1 MRSRTDFAVAAPGWF
16 SSMHQQY
23 RIPALA
29 CCALLALAGGC
40 SRSEPAAVQAAPQP
54 VSIIPMPREMATTSG
69 QFNVTPSTRILVPA
83 GSAAEPVA
91 RYFVELLQR
100 TRSLSLPVD
109 ASASADTQGAIEFQL
124 MAGESVG
131 QEDYSLTISPE
142 RIVVSAGDSRG
153 LFYGA
158 VTLWQLM
165 TPGAAGDAISI
176 PAVTIRDSPRFRWR
190 GLMLDS
196 ARHFQSPSFVKQFI
210 DWMALHKLNVLHWHL
225 VDDQGW
231 RLEIRKYPKLT
242 SVGAWRVPAG
252 AAVNDIDPAT
262 GKPRLY
268 GGFYTQDEVRDI
280 VAYAAAR
287 NITIVPE
294 IEMPGHASAPVAAY
308 PQLGVTGTHPPVVPA
323 DWGVYSTLFNVDDA
337 TFSFLEDV
345 LTEVMALFPGEYI
358 HVGGDEAVKDEWK
371 ASPKIQAQ
379 MRRLGI
385 KDEHA
390 LQSYF
395 IQRIGKFL
403 NAHDRKL
410 IGWDEILEGGLAPD
424 ATVMSWRGI
433 DGAVAAAT
441 AEHDAVLAPQPA
453 LYFDNRQNG
462 PNDPSPGRGW
472 VISLEDVYRFD
483 PAPAA
488 LQPDQLKH
496 ILGVQAPI
504 FTEHM
509 RTEQRVEYMTFPRAA
524 ALAEVAW
531 SPAERRD
538 WADFQAR
545 LPAQLRRYD
554 ALGIHY
560 APTDATLNAI
570 DAGTQRRNSHQLS
583 MCSDKLVLSLTDD
596 APVHG
601 DRAVFLVDILNPCW
615 IFKDADLS
623 RPTSISV
630 AVGQVPF
637 NFQIGND
644 VKAIP
649 LPTPQTPEGELEVR
663 LDSCEGEKLATLP
676 LAPAASSPAVT
687 SLPPARIAPRA
698 GEHDLCFIFT
708 RNTVDPIWVIDSI
721 ELAATGE

>member
-1 MRSRTDFAVAAPGWF
+1 MTRQKKIIAFGCCVFLAVASGCDRPASESPTVAGPAP
-16 SSMHQQY
+16 
-23 RIPALA
+23 A
-29 CCALLALAGGC
+29 
-40 SRSEPAAVQAAPQP
+40 
-54 VSIIPMPREMATTSG
+54 IIPMPRALSTASG
-69 QFNVTPSTRILVPA
+69 QFNVTASTPVVVEA

-91 RYFVELLQR
+91 RYFIDLLQR
-100 TRSLSLPVD
+100 TRSLALQVD
-109 ASASADTQGAIEFQL
+109 PAARANAKHAIDFQL
-124 MAGESVG
+124 TAGEGAG
-131 QEDYSLTISPE
+131 QEGYSLTISPE
-142 RIVVSAGDSRG
+142 RIVVSAGDPRG

-165 TPGAAGDAISI
+165 TPGAAGEAISI
-176 PAVTIRDSPRFRWR
+176 PAITINDAPRFPWR

-196 ARHFQSPSFVKQFI
+196 ARHFQSPQFIKQFI

-231 RLEIRKYPKLT
+231 RLEIKKYPKLT

-252 AAVNDIDPAT
+252 AGAAADTDPAT

-268 GGFYTQDEVRDI
+268 GGFYTQDQVREI
-280 VAYAAAR
+280 VAYAAER
-287 NITIVPE
+287 HITIVPE
-294 IEMPGHASAPVAAY
+294 IEMPGHASASVAAY
-308 PQLGVTGTHPPVVPA
+308 PQLGVTGTHPPMVPA
-323 DWGVYSTLFNVDDA
+323 DWGVYSTLYNVDDS
-337 TFSFLEDV
+337 TFTFLEDV

-379 MRRLGI
+379 MRKLGI
-385 KDEHA
+385 KDEHG

-403 NAHDRKL
+403 NQHERKL
-410 IGWDEILEGGLAPD
+410 IGWDEILEGGLAPN

-433 DGAVAAAT
+433 DGAIAAAT
-441 AEHDAVLAPQPA
+441 AGHDAVLAPQPA

-509 RTEQRVEYMTFPRAA
+509 RTEERVEYMTFPRAA

-545 LPAQLRRYD
+545 LPAQLR
-554 ALGIHY
+554 
-560 APTDATLNAI
+560 ATTRWGFTTHPL
-570 DAGTQRRNSHQLS
+570 
-583 MCSDKLVLSLTDD
+583 
-596 APVHG
+596 
-601 DRAVFLVDILNPCW
+601 
-615 IFKDADLS
+615 
-623 RPTSISV
+623 
-630 AVGQVPF
+630 
-637 NFQIGND
+637 QIR
-644 VKAIP
+644 
-649 LPTPQTPEGELEVR
+649 LHPTPP
-663 LDSCEGEKLATLP
+663 P
-676 LAPAASSPAVT
+676 LRSGGGMGWGQPHAAPAIN
-687 SLPPARIAPRA
+687 LRR
-698 GEHDLCFIFT
+698 
-708 RNTVDPIWVIDSI
+708 
-721 ELAATGE
+721 AATSSCCR

>member
-1 MRSRTDFAVAAPGWF
+1 MHDQNKLIASACCVLLILASGCNRPQPQAGAASAPAIVPAPRELTVAAGQFDVSAATPVTFAADSAAAPIAGYF
-16 SSMHQQY
+16 VDLLRQT
-23 RIPALA
+23 RG
-29 CCALLALAGGC
+29 LALQLQ
-40 SRSEPAAVQAAPQP
+40 PAA
-54 VSIIPMPREMATTSG
+54 
-69 QFNVTPSTRILVPA
+69 A
-83 GSAAEPVA
+83 GSDGSI
-91 RYFVELLQR
+91 R
-100 TRSLSLPVD
+100 
-109 ASASADTQGAIEFQL
+109 FQL
-124 MAGESVG
+124 TASESRDG
-131 QEDYSLTISPE
+131 QEGYSLTISPE
-142 RIVVSAGDSRG
+142 RIVVSAADSRG

-165 TPGAAGDAISI
+165 TSGTAADPIALPALAIH
-176 PAVTIRDSPRFRWR
+176 DSPRFRWR

-196 ARHFQSPSFVKQFI
+196 ARHFQSPQFVRQFI

-252 AAVNDIDPAT
+252 AAVSDIDPAT

-268 GGFYTQDEVRDI
+268 GGYYTQDEVREI
-280 VAYAAAR
+280 VAYAAQR
-287 NITIVPE
+287 HITIVPE
-294 IEMPGHASAPVAAY
+294 IEMPGHASAAVAAY

-337 TFSFLEDV
+337 TFGFMEDV

-358 HVGGDEAVKDEWK
+358 HVGGDEAVKDEWQ
-371 ASPKIQAQ
+371 ASPTIQAQ
-379 MRRLGI
+379 MRQLGI

-403 NAHDRKL
+403 DRHGRRL
-410 IGWDEILEGGLAPD
+410 IGWDEILEGGLAPN

-441 AEHDAVLAPQPA
+441 AGHDAVLAPQPA

-462 PNDPSPGRGW
+462 PKDPSPGRGW
-472 VISLEDVYRFD
+472 IVSLEDVYRFD

-496 ILGVQAPI
+496 ILGLQAPI

-509 RTEQRVEYMTFPRAA
+509 RTEARVEYMTFPRAA

-531 SPAERRD
+531 SPAGRRD
-538 WADFQAR
+538 WADFQTR

-554 ALGIHY
+554 ALGIHH
-560 APTDATLNAI
+560 APTDMTLNAVV
-570 DAGTQRRNSHQLS
+570 AGSQRRNSHQLNT
-583 MCSDKLVLSLTDD
+583 CSDKLVLSLTDD
-596 APVHG
+596 APLQG
-601 DRAVFLVDILNPCW
+601 ERAVFLVDIMNPCW

-623 RPTSISV
+623 RPTTLT
-630 AVGQVPF
+630 ATVGQVPF

-644 VKAIP
+644 VKGIA
-649 LPTPQTPEGELEVR
+649 LPKPQTAAGELEVR
-663 LDSCEGEKLATLP
+663 LDNCEGEKLATLP
-676 LAPAASSPAVT
+676 LAPAAASDT
-687 SLPPARIAPRA
+687 LTLLPPATLAARD
-698 GEHDLCFIFT
+698 GQHDLCFVFT
-708 RNTVDPIWVIDSI
+708 RKSVDPVWTIDSV
-721 ELAATGE
+721 ELVKAQ